1 MIQNYLSL
9 QQSVNKYNQQTSAY
23 AQVQKIYSTRTS
35 LCISL
40 RYPGITRYLYLGRGA
55 GVEGIWEGKS
65 FPESNLRCRD
75 RLLEYFRRHLTS
87 GLVSE
92 IRLDELDRIIII
104 PYTKYGLQN
113 YLMYFWNGR
122 KSFLLH
128 AFYPSIDH
136 AFKVFTSWSG
146 DISFGESENNLETL
160 LSLFNQV
167 GRTNIPKDQLLIN
180 LGQIQEILKKELEA
194 TAREKLISKKEKSL
208 KKKLKFIHDDL
219 AKVREWENLKKL
231 TQKSDFSLEHDQ
243 EITIGSHKFKLQN
256 LNGHHQKMGLIFEKI
271 KKLQKAEKILELRKE
286 NTEEELKKVPESI
299 TEESEVKNL
308 PGPKF
313 EVQKN
318 LSVIKSKNEWWEY
331 KIGEKR
337 FAIGKTAQGNDE
349 LRSIY
354 ASKED
359 WWLHLDQRES
369 AHLVIKSDW
378 HLLSQQE
385 MQVLVSALA
394 EYSKIAVEPDQLIP
408 IIFTQVKYLKG
419 VKGRSGLV
427 IYKKEKHMSVLALF
441 DWKKFVTPLFT
452 H

>member
-9 QQSVNKYNQQTSAY
+9 QQSVNKFNQQTSAY

-40 RYPGITRYLYLGRGA
+40 RYPGVTRYLYLGRGA
-55 GVEGIWEGKS
+55 GVEGLWEGNS

-92 IRLDELDRIIII
+92 IRIDELDRIVIV

-113 YLMYFWNGR
+113 YFMYFWNGR

-128 AFYPSIDH
+128 AFYPSVDEN
-136 AFKVFTSWSG
+136 FKVFTSWAG
-146 DISFGESENNLETL
+146 DVSQNTSENNVETL

-167 GRTNIPKDQLLIN
+167 GRTNIPKDQFLIN
-180 LGQIQEILKKELEA
+180 IGQIQEILKKELEA

-219 AKVREWENLKKL
+219 TKVREWENLKKFAHR
-231 TQKSDFSLEHDQ
+231 SDLSLEHNE

-256 LNGHHQKMGLIFEKI
+256 LSGHHQKLGAIFEKI
-271 KKLQKAEKILELRKE
+271 KKLQKAEKILEFRKV

-299 TEESEVKNL
+299 LEESEVRNL

-313 EVQKN
+313 EIQKN
-318 LSVIKSKNEWWEY
+318 NTIAKSKNDWWEFRL
-331 KIGEKR
+331 GEKR

-354 ASKED
+354 ASKDD
-359 WWLHLDQRES
+359 WWIHLDQRES

-378 HLLSQQE
+378 HLLSPTE
-385 MQVLVSALA
+385 LQVIVSALA
-394 EYSKIAVEPDQLIP
+394 EYSKIESNTNQLIP

-427 IYKKEKHMSVLALF
+427 IYKKEKHMSVQTII